1 MIESITFDKVNPRV
15 FDDAPA
21 GASSKVRNSLIT
33 FRRGVS
39 YLVEAGSGR
48 GKSSF
53 CSFLYGLRNDFSG
66 TVYYEKS
73 GGGVLSHPECDFVS
87 LRRNSLSMMFQDLRL
102 FQELSP
108 VDNVML
114 KNRLTGFASEATVR
128 DMLCRVG
135 LEERMEVPCARLSFG
150 QQQRVAF
157 VRALCQPFDFILL
170 DEPVSHL
177 DTGNA
182 LVMGEMLRERQM
194 QSGAGVIV
202 TSIGYRMPYRY
213 DVCLQL

>member
-15 FDDAPA
+15 FDDVPA
-21 GASSKVRNSLIT
+21 GASSKVWNSLIT

-73 GGGVLSHPECDFVS
+73 RGGVLSHPECDFVS

>member
-21 GASSKVRNSLIT
+21 GASSKVWNSLIT

-73 GGGVLSHPECDFVS
+73 GGGVLSHSECDFVS

-202 TSIGYRMPYRY
+202 TSIGYRMPYGY